1 MPPTSRSTLPASIE
15 SAYQAWLWLEGRVT
29 DFPAHARR
37 GLGERLLSAAVD
49 VLDALGAAQYAGS
62 PDTRRAA
69 LVRAN
74 QRLATW
80 RLLARG
86 AADLRYLSRDQHAHH
101 AQALGVL
108 GAEIGGWL
116 KAAER

>member
-1 MPPTSRSTLPASIE
+1 MATSTRPALPASIE
-15 SAYQAWLWLEGRVT
+15 STYQAWLWLEGRVT

-37 GLGERLLSAAVD
+37 GLGDRLLSAAVD
-49 VLDALGAAQYAGS
+49 VLDALAAAQYAGT
-62 PDTRRAA
+62 PDVRRAA

-101 AQALGVL
+101 AQSLGQL

-116 KAAER
+116 KAADR